1 MSAKNG
7 NTDIKESAK
16 KVQNSNEEAEVVK
29 EMKKTIKK
37 N

>member
-1 MSAKNG
+1 MGAKNG

-16 KVQNSNEEAEVVK
+16 EVQNSNEEAEVVK
-29 EMKKTIKK
+29 EMEKTIKK